1 MRYGVAFR
9 PERPAEEAVK
19 NPCYCGWAYDG
30 KKCRELQKKF
40 PALKYPTWHHPLGEA
55 PWGRRKP

>member
-1 MRYGVAFR
+1 M
-9 PERPAEEAVK
+9 K